1 MNLLKLPEE
10 TVDAIQRQLFK
21 YYDVDIEI
29 HEIFIEADFNYYEY
43 VQLTVHGIE
52 VTVDYKEWK
61 STQII
66 KCKVFPHTIED
77 LYLFDGEKFIEP
89 ITTKEQQEER

>member
-1 MNLLKLPEE
+1 MNSLELTEE
-10 TVDAIQRQLFK
+10 TVNAIQRQLWK

-29 HEIFIEADFNYYEY
+29 NEIFTENNFNYYEH
-43 VQLTVHGIE
+43 VELTVHGTE
-52 VTVDYKEWK
+52 VTEDYKEWN
-61 STQII
+61 STQVI

-89 ITTKEQQEER
+89 TTSKEQQENR

>member
-1 MNLLKLPEE
+1 MNSLELTEE
-10 TVDAIQRQLFK
+10 TVNAIQRQLWK

-29 HEIFIEADFNYYEY
+29 NKIFINEEFHYYQY
-43 VQLTVHGIE
+43 VQLTVHGIT
-52 VTVDYKEWK
+52 VTEDYKEWN
-61 STQII
+61 STQVI

-89 ITTKEQQEER
+89 TTSKEQQENR

>member
-1 MNLLKLPEE
+1 MNLLELPEP
-10 TVDAIQRQLFK
+10 TVNAIQRQLFK

-29 HEIFIEADFNYYEY
+29 HEIFIEADFNYYEH

-89 ITTKEQQEER
+89 TTTKEQQEER

>member
-1 MNLLKLPEE
+1 MKLLELTEQ
-10 TVDAIQRQLFK
+10 TVNAIQRQLFK

-29 HEIFIEADFNYYEY
+29 HEIYTENDFNYYEH

-52 VTVDYKEWK
+52 VTIDYKEWK